1 MVLKIHHPIPHRDT
15 HLHTFFLG
23 SVNHHLQSLL
33 IFCEWEAATLP
44 IHGMFMFPSLESRP
58 NLVQI
63 QKKKKVLLLTQLM
76 CSFFA

>member
-63 QKKKKVLLLTQLM
+63 QKKEKVLLLTQLM